1 MVVPV
6 DPAQRTSEALILPP
20 VKPWRSPT
28 LPVVPRVALVIG
40 LLVWLSIGL
49 PLNRAFVGQPS
60 VPAGHA
66 ADISYVYDG
75 LGRLLAVVDS
85 SGDAVTYAYDST
97 GNLLSVSRYA
107 SSAMSIINVTPSQGP
122 VGTAVTISGTGFSAT
137 PSQNAVTFN
146 GTAASVT
153 SATSTQLQ
161 VAVPAAAATGPIAV
175 TGPAGSVTSAKPFTV
190 TAGSDAPAITG
201 FTPSVGQAGT
211 SVTVT
216 GTNFE
221 TVPTDNRLTFNLGR
235 AVVGTATATSLGAT
249 VPGLGTSG
257 RLTIVTPGGTAQS
270 AQDFFVPP
278 SPYTAASVSTTGRLV
293 IGGSS
298 LTITIPAAGKIGMAV
313 LDGTAGQQV
322 SLGIGPG
329 IVQAWVY
336 LNRPD
341 GTQLATAGN
350 SFNGG
355 DLHIASLP
363 VTGTYTFLF
372 VPAGSYTGSVALALS
387 QDLQAGTI
395 VAGGGSVPVNITRAG
410 QRARLSFSGT
420 AGQRLSLG
428 IAGPTVAATYTVSNP
443 DGTTLTSS
451 FLGQDS
457 SLDLPPLPVT
467 GTYGILIDP
476 DLAKTGRMTLTLS
489 EEVSRTITVDGASV
503 PVTISRAGQR
513 ARLTFAGVAGQ
524 RLSLLMQDTSAPS
537 GGTTTVSRP
546 DGTTHGTL
554 IFGNGTSTLDLA
566 ALTVTG
572 TYTIVIDPNGVGT
585 PSTTLWL
592 SSEVS
597 GTITPGGAAVPVSV
611 VRPGQR
617 VRLAFSGT
625 AGQRVSLNVTA
636 VTVSQAVV
644 SILNPDGSVL
654 GAWPSQSTKTVYA
667 PGPTFL
673 DPTSL
678 GTTATYSVL
687 VDPTTAVTGNMTLTL
702 YDVPPDVTGSV
713 TINGAALHV
722 TLTMPGQQAFVTFQG
737 TTGQAITVRGVN
749 STVGC
754 VNIFLMNPTGGGYS
768 VISPCTA
775 SFTLPSTLA
784 QSGTYTIRVDP
795 SAASFGSVDIS
806 VTSP

>member
-1 MVVPV
+1 V
-6 DPAQRTSEALILPP
+6 L
-20 VKPWRSPT
+20 
-28 LPVVPRVALVIG
+28 PRVALVTA
-40 LLVWLSIGL
+40 LLVWLSIGGP

-60 VPAGHA
+60 VPAAHA
-66 ADISYVYDG
+66 ADVSYVYDS

-85 SGDAVTYAYDST
+85 SGDTVTYAYDAT
-97 GNLLSVSRYA
+97 GNLLSISRYA
-107 SSAMSIINVTPSQGP
+107 STSMSIINVTPGQGP

-137 PSQNAVTFN
+137 PNQNAVTFN

-153 SATSTQLQ
+153 SAMSTQLQ
-161 VAVPAAAATGPIAV
+161 VNVPAAATTGLIAV
-175 TGPAGSVTSAKPFTV
+175 TAPAGSATSANPFTV
-190 TAGSDAPAITG
+190 TIGSGAPAITG
-201 FTPSVGQAGT
+201 FSPSVGQAGT
-211 SVTVT
+211 SITIT

-221 TVPTDNRLTFNLGR
+221 TVPTNNRLTFNLSR
-235 AVVGTATATSLGAT
+235 AVVGSATATSLGAT

-257 RLTIVTPGGTAQS
+257 RLTVVTPGGTVQS
-270 AQDFFVPP
+270 ANDFFVPP
-278 SPYTAASVSTTGRLV
+278 SPYTAASVSTSGRLV

-298 LTITIPAAGKIGMAV
+298 LPITLPAAGKIGMAV
-313 LDGTAGQQV
+313 FDGTAGQQV
-322 SLGIGPG
+322 SLGGGPG
-329 IVQAWVY
+329 ILQAGVY

-341 GTQLATAGN
+341 GTQLATAAIEI
-350 SFNGG
+350 NGG
-355 DLHIASLP
+355 DLHITSLP
-363 VTGTYTFLF
+363 VTGTYTILF
-372 VPAGSYTGSVALALS
+372 VPASSYTGSVALTLS

-395 VAGGGSVPVNITRAG
+395 VAGGGPMPVSIARAG

-428 IAGPTVAATYTVSNP
+428 MAGTTVTATYTVSNP

-451 FLGQDS
+451 RFGQDS
-457 SLDLPPLPVT
+457 SLDMPPLPVT

-476 DLAKTGRMTLTLS
+476 DYAKTGSMILTLS
-489 EEVSRTITVDGASV
+489 EEVSGTITVGGASV
-503 PVTISRAGQR
+503 PLTIGRAGQR
-513 ARLTFAGVAGQ
+513 ARLTFAGVTGQ
-524 RLSLLMQDTSAPS
+524 RLSLLMQDTSAPT
-537 GGTTTVSRP
+537 GGTTTVFRP
-546 DGTTHGTL
+546 DGSTHGTL

-572 TYTIVIDPNGVGT
+572 TYTVLIDPNGVGT
-585 PSTTLWL
+585 GSTTLWL

-617 VRLAFSGT
+617 VWLTFSGT
-625 AGQRVSLNVTA
+625 AGHRVSLNVTA

-667 PGPTFL
+667 PGTAFL
-673 DPTSL
+673 DPNSL

-687 VDPTTAVTGNMTLTL
+687 VDPATTATGNMTVTL
-702 YDVPPDVTGSV
+702 YDVPVDVTGSV

-722 TLTMPGQQAFVTFQG
+722 TLAVPGQQALVTFAG

-754 VNIFLMNPTGGGYS
+754 VNIFLMNPSGGGYT

-775 SFTLPSTLA
+775 SYALASTLS
-784 QSGTYTIRVDP
+784 QTGTYTIRVDP
-795 SAASFGSVDIS
+795 SNTNIGSADMS

>member
-1 MVVPV
+1 M
-6 DPAQRTSEALILPP
+6 LPP
-20 VKPWRSPT
+20 VKRWYSPT
-28 LPVVPRVALVIG
+28 LTVVPRVALVTG
-40 LLVWLSIGL
+40 LLVWLSIGGF
-49 PLNRAFVGQPS
+49 PLNRAFVVQAS
-60 VPAGHA
+60 VPAAHA
-66 ADISYVYDG
+66 ADVSYVYDG

-85 SGDAVTYAYDST
+85 SGDTVTYAYDST
-97 GNLLSVSRYA
+97 GNLLSISRYT
-107 SSAMSIINVTPSQGP
+107 SSSISIINVTPGQGP
-122 VGTAVTISGTGFSAT
+122 VGTAVTISGTGFSTT

-161 VAVPAAAATGPIAV
+161 VTVPAAATTGLIAV
-175 TGPAGSVTSAKPFTV
+175 TAPAGSATSALPFTV
-190 TAGSDAPAITG
+190 TAGSGAPAITS

-221 TVPTDNRLTFNLGR
+221 TVPTQNRLTFNLGR

-257 RLTIVTPGGTAQS
+257 RLTVVTPGGTAQS
-270 AQDFFVPP
+270 ANDFFAPP
-278 SPYTAASVSTTGRLV
+278 SPYTAASVSTTGRLL

-298 LTITIPAAGKIGMAV
+298 LSITIPAAGKIGMAV
-313 LDGTAGQQV
+313 FDGAAGQQV
-322 SLGIGPG
+322 SLGVGPG
-329 IVQAWVY
+329 NIIQAGVY

-341 GTQLATAGN
+341 GTQLATT
-350 SFNGG
+350 SPVIYGG
-355 DLHIASLP
+355 DLHLASLP
-363 VTGTYTFLF
+363 VTGTYTILY
-372 VPAGSYTGSVALALS
+372 VPGGSYTGSVALTLS
-387 QDLQAGTI
+387 QDLQAGAI
-395 VAGGGSVPVNITRAG
+395 VTGGGSVPVSITRAG

-428 IAGPTVAATYTVSNP
+428 IAGPTVTATYTVSNP

-451 FLGQDS
+451 PFGQAA

-476 DLAKTGRMTLTLS
+476 EYAKTGSMTLTLS
-489 EEVSRTITVDGASV
+489 EEVSGTITVDGASL
-503 PVTISRAGQR
+503 PLTISRAGQR

-524 RLSLLMQDTSAPS
+524 RLSLLMQNTSAPT
-537 GGTTTVSRP
+537 GGTTTVFRA

-554 IFGNGTSTLDLA
+554 IFGNGTWTLDLA

-572 TYTIVIDPNGVGT
+572 TYTVLIDPNGVGT
-585 PSTTLWL
+585 GSTTLWL

-597 GTITPGGAAVPVSV
+597 GTITLGGAAVPVSV

-617 VRLAFSGT
+617 VRLTFSGT
-625 AGQRVSLNVTA
+625 AGQRVSLNATA

-644 SILNPDGSVL
+644 SILNPNESVL
-654 GAWPSQSTKTVYA
+654 GTWPTQSTKTVFA
-667 PGPTFL
+667 SGTAFL
-673 DPTSL
+673 DPNSL

-687 VDPTTAVTGNMTLTL
+687 VDPATAATGNVTITL

-713 TINGAALHV
+713 TINSAALHV
-722 TLTMPGQQAFVTFQG
+722 TLTVPGQQAFLTFPG
-737 TTGQAITVRGVN
+737 TTGRAITVRGVN

-754 VNIFLMNPTGGGYS
+754 VNVFLINPTGGGYS
-768 VISPCTA
+768 VIGPCTA

-784 QSGTYTIRVDP
+784 QTGTYTIRVDP
-795 SAASFGSVDIS
+795 SAANIGSVDIS